1 MIRKFIE
8 FILREENNMCLIVV
22 IISLIGYYLVV
33 FVKFED
39 EIYDVSNDIML
50 WDIVFELKFL
60 VFD

>member
-1 MIRKFIE
+1 MFIVRDE
-8 FILREENNMCLIVV
+8 SNMCLIVV
-22 IISLIGYYLVV
+22 VISLIGYYLVV

-39 EIYDVSNDIML
+39 EIYDVSDDIML

>member
-1 MIRKFIE
+1 MFIV
-8 FILREENNMCLIVV
+8 RDENNMCLIVV
-22 IISLIGYYLVV
+22 VIYVSLIGYYLVV

-39 EIYDVSNDIML
+39 EIYDVSDDIML